1 MFEKIEILLITF
13 VILAVFYLVIWLGSK
28 NKKKDSNS
36 SFEIKKYMFNVK
48 ILILFIAV
56 VFLLLWSFS

>member
-13 VILAVFYLVIWLGSK
+13 FILIVFYLVIWFGAK
-28 NKKKDSNS
+28 NKKKNSIS

-56 VFLLLWSFS
+56 VFLLLWSFF

>member
-1 MFEKIEILLITF
+1 MFEKIEILLKTF
-13 VILAVFYLVIWLGSK
+13 VIMAVFYLVIWLGSK

-36 SFEIKKYMFNVK
+36 SFEIKKYMLNVK

-56 VFLLLWSFS
+56 VFLLVWSFS

>member
-36 SFEIKKYMFNVK
+36 SFEIKKYMLNVK

>member
-13 VILAVFYLVIWLGSK
+13 VILAVFYMVIWLGSK

-36 SFEIKKYMFNVK
+36 SFEIKKYMLNVK

>member
-13 VILAVFYLVIWLGSK
+13 FILIVFYLVIWLGSK

-36 SFEIKKYMFNVK
+36 SFEIKKYMLNVK

>member
-13 VILAVFYLVIWLGSK
+13 VILTVFYLVIWLGSK
-28 NKKKDSNS
+28 NKKKDSSS